1 MAVCVPVRDMK
12 DTAAF
17 AKLVKESP
25 EPITVTKNGYSE
37 FVVMRSEDYDMM
49 REEVAKARLVRM
61 LADADNAYEQDEYVD
76 GATFIAAMREQYGL

>member
-49 REEVAKARLVRM
+49 REEVAKAHLVRV
-61 LADADNAYEQDEYVD
+61 LADADKAYKQSEYVD

>member
-17 AKLVKESP
+17 ARLVKESP

-37 FVVMRSEDYDMM
+37 FVVMRAEDYDLMC
-49 REEVAKARLVRM
+49 EEVAKARLVRV
-61 LADADNAYEQDEYVD
+61 LADAGGSYEQGDYVD
-76 GATFIAAMREQYGL
+76 GATFVSSMKEKYGL

>member
-17 AKLVKESP
+17 AKLVKEFP
-25 EPITVTKNGYSE
+25 EPITVTKNGYGE

-49 REEVAKARLVRM
+49 REEVAKARLVRV
-61 LADADNAYEQDEYVD
+61 LVDADKAYEQGEYVD